1 MANGYRGGNTFKPV
15 VAMRLLTSLL
25 TFIACCLPLL
35 VLWML
40 PVLVLFG
47 PHGYEIAGWQLLGL
61 QLLALL
67 PALLAARV
75 VWRWQGRRQ
84 RKAGQ

>member
-1 MANGYRGGNTFKPV
+1 
-15 VAMRLLTSLL
+15 MRRLTSLL
-25 TFIACCLPLL
+25 TLIACCLPLL

-47 PHGYEIAGWQLLGL
+47 PHRDEIAGRQLLGQQL
-61 QLLALL
+61 LARLLALL
-67 PALLAARV
+67 PALLAARA

-84 RKAGQ
+84 RQTGQ

>member
-1 MANGYRGGNTFKPV
+1 
-15 VAMRLLTSLL
+15 MRLLTSLL

-67 PALLAARV
+67 LALLPALLAARV
-75 VWRWQGRRQ
+75 VWRWLGRRQ